1 MTARLLQF
9 ENLRHDKVLNT
20 QFIALEALSAIAGAS
35 LAGKSEEAVRATWP
49 EPWGDATISVP
60 LPMVLA
66 LGRAWLS
73 YRSPNSSQSLGEA
86 FRIEG
91 RGQGKTPM
99 KDVLANLDAARRNAN
114 DVEAAYL
121 ASNTDSVGIS
131 LEQAF
136 DEIAEAQGIAPETV
150 KKHHRKHK
158 DEICKGLEGKG
169 ILKGS

>member
-1 MTARLLQF
+1 
-9 ENLRHDKVLNT
+9 
-20 QFIALEALSAIAGAS
+20 
-35 LAGKSEEAVRATWP
+35 
-49 EPWGDATISVP
+49 
-60 LPMVLA
+60 
-66 LGRAWLS
+66 
-73 YRSPNSSQSLGEA
+73 
-86 FRIEG
+86 
-91 RGQGKTPM
+91 M